1 MPNFVFYL
9 IAGVL
14 SAFVM
19 SVGRIIAH
27 KYIPKFPDMPL
38 LVGRLLDLGKPEP
51 ESVVRIFGNYQ
62 HLGMG
67 ALWGLLFGT
76 LVDKQFFFAEFNIIQ
91 GVIFAFIPW
100 LFLMLVLMPMAK
112 RGPFGLKISGY
123 WWLASLALHIV
134 YGAMLGL
141 LLSLFIFE
149 L

>member
-38 LVGRLLDLGKPEP
+38 LVGRLLDFGKPEP
-51 ESVVRIFGNYQ
+51 ENIVRIFGNYQ

-76 LVDKQFFFAEFNIIQ
+76 LIDKQFFFAEFNVVQ
-91 GVIFAFIPW
+91 GIIFAIIPW
-100 LFLMLVLMPMAK
+100 LTMVLVLVPLAG
-112 RGPFGLKISGY
+112 RGFFGIKISAY
-123 WWLASLALHIV
+123 WWLKSLALHAV
-134 YGAMLGL
+134 YGAVLGFM
-141 LLSLFIFE
+141 LSLFI
-149 L
+149 